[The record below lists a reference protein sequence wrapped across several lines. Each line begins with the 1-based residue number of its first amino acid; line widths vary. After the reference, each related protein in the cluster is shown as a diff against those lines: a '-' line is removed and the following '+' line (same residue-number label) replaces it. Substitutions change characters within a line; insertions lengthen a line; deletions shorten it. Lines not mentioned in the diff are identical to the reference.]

1 MTKLRLLFLSVQ
13 ISCFLASYSQKPDSI
28 PPLTINKLMNATYS
42 PSQNESLFDSN
53 TRLKNG
59 SHYYP
64 NEYGIIDSASYTELD
79 DKMVAFGDLNNDSID
94 DAAVILGTDG
104 GGTGYFLDLIA
115 VYNING
121 KPKSIASIGLGD
133 RVQVKG
139 IVIKSRVIEL
149 KMLSHNNEG
158 GQCCPSRKTTP
169 KFIVKGHKLV
179 EITGVKFY

>member
-1 MTKLRLLFLSVQ
+1 MTKLRLLFLFFQ
-13 ISCFLASYSQKPDSI
+13 ISCFLSSYSQIPDSI
-28 PPLTINKLMNATYS
+28 PKLTIKQLMNAKY
-42 PSQNESLFDSN
+42 ESFLDSEFN
-53 TRLKNG
+53 TNLRLKNG
-59 SHYYP
+59 IHYYP
-64 NEYGIIDSASYTELD
+64 NEYGIIDSVSYTELD

-104 GGTGYFLDLIA
+104 GGTGYFLDLVA

-139 IVIKSRVIEL
+139 IVIKNRVIEL

-158 GQCCPSRKTTP
+158 GQCCPSRKTAP
-169 KFIVKGHKLV
+169 KFIVRGNKLV